1 MSTFDTEFI
10 PSVKTSGAPE
20 KAILVGLYGQET
32 HQTKA
37 LEYIDELEM
46 LVKTAGGEAAKKVLQ
61 NRDTPDPITYIGKGK
76 LQELTSLAEEHKA
89 EMIVFDDDLSPTQA
103 RNVQKAVNI
112 KVLDRSGLI
121 LDIFASRA
129 KTAASKTQVELAQL
143 QYLLPRLT
151 RYWTHLSRQKGGI
164 GTKGPGETQIETD
177 RRIIGRRITMLKGKL
192 KKLDKQRQTQ
202 RKGRTDTLR
211 IALVGYTNVGKSSLL
226 NALTNTGVKAEN
238 KLFAT
243 LDSTVR
249 RFETRHTTVLL
260 SDTVGF
266 IRKLPHH
273 LVDSFKSTLD
283 EIRESDILIHVMD
296 ASSPSA
302 LEYKTVVDKTLDSI
316 GAAEKPTILAFN
328 KIDAVTSPEV
338 TAALQ
343 REYPEAVFMSASR
356 GIGLDRLE
364 EQIESHAMADYRR
377 IGMHISLQNFK
388 AISYVFEH
396 AEVFSKSWEDSH
408 VQLDFSIRKDELA
421 RLHEHLGEDDF
432 TEFPVQNGTQ
442 MNAPAPERSE
452 F

>member
-1 MSTFDTEFI
+1 MSTFDTDISF
-10 PSVKTSGAPE
+10 PSSTSDSTE

-32 HQTKA
+32 PKAKA

-46 LVKTAGGEAAKKVLQ
+46 LVKTAGGQVVRKLLQ
-61 NRDTPDPITYIGKGK
+61 NRETPDPITYIGKGK
-76 LQELTSLAEEHKA
+76 LNELVQLAEEHKA
-89 EMIVFDDDLSPTQA
+89 EMIVFDDDLSAPQA
-103 RNVQKAVNI
+103 RNIQKAVNL
-112 KVLDRSGLI
+112 KVIDRSGLI

-177 RRIIGRRITMLKGKL
+177 RRIIGRRISMLKSKL

-202 RKGRTDTLR
+202 RKNRADTLR

-226 NALTNTGVKAEN
+226 NALTNTGVLAEN

-243 LDSTVR
+243 LDATVR
-249 RFETRHTTVLL
+249 RFEAENATVLL

-283 EIRESDILIHVMD
+283 EIRESDVLMHVMD
-296 ASSPSA
+296 ASAPST
-302 LEYKTVVDKTLDSI
+302 LEYKEVVDETLKSI
-316 GAAEKPTILAFN
+316 DCAEKPTILVFN
-328 KIDAVTSPEV
+328 KIDKVEDPNI
-338 TAALQ
+338 TANLRQA
-343 REYPEAVFMSASR
+343 YPEAVFISAER
-356 GIGLDRLE
+356 GIGFEKLQ
-364 EQIESHAMADYRR
+364 EQIDKQAMANHSRVH
-377 IGMHISLQNFK
+377 MHISLQNFK
-388 AISYVFEH
+388 AITYVFEH
-396 AEVFSKSWEDSH
+396 AEVYNKSWEDGY
-408 VQLDFSIRKDELA
+408 VDIDFSMPEADLA
-421 RLHEHLGEDDF
+421 RLHERLPEQDF
-432 TEFPVQNGTQ
+432 KRIENG
-442 MNAPAPERSE
+442 AA